1 MTSDSKGSHGL
12 SARWAEKLKTKFC
25 LIFANEIIDFIYVNK
40 NENFKASSKWTLK
53 LWLVH
58 TFEICHFNVAI
69 LYKYKCIV
77 LLYTV
82 QIKKNERMTL
92 HKVWVIS
99 TVVYSSNKKNEKMT
113 LHKGVR
119 DNDINICLKIKTN
132 KILSDLT
139 DYWVCT
145 NRTEN

>member
-1 MTSDSKGSHGL
+1 MYCT
-12 SARWAEKLKTKFC
+12 
-25 LIFANEIIDFIYVNK
+25 V
-40 NENFKASSKWTLK
+40 
-53 LWLVH
+53 VH
-58 TFEICHFNVAI
+58 SPD
-69 LYKYKCIV
+69 K
-77 LLYTV
+77 
-82 QIKKNERMTL
+82 KKNERMTL

-119 DNDINICLKIKTN
+119 DNDINICMKIKTN